1 MTQKIRSILL
11 VDDDPDDRLLFEEAL
26 SKADNS
32 VQLKT
37 AVDGI
42 DALEKL
48 DMYSGNFPDLIFM
61 DVNMPRMDGINCL
74 KQVKGSPNFDAIPV
88 LMYSTS
94 SYYREQCLSLG
105 AIDYIEKPNDFQKLC
120 ERVKTIINQAQFL
133 PVN

>member
-1 MTQKIRSILL
+1 ML